1 MNPGTKRNF
10 AYWHLWRVRAARRLR
25 GKKMARTDDYAR
37 YAAECVRV
45 ALKTPN
51 PRDKAM
57 LLDMAQRWRE
67 LARKLEAEDDNGAGR

>member
-1 MNPGTKRNF
+1 
-10 AYWHLWRVRAARRLR
+10 
-25 GKKMARTDDYAR
+25 MARTDDYAR

-45 ALKTPN
+45 ALKNLTT
-51 PRDKAM
+51 RDKTM